1 MQQFLYLYFLFCCP
15 LLLVGQPDSLRLTK
29 DFRFTDG
36 VYERPTDWQHNQ
48 PTTTLPDDFDPIISP
63 RTGMLRM
70 TSTPNNIANYWGIT
84 HRGVPYIRIPADS
97 TGSPLPTFAPLK
109 VRGKI
114 CYFTYETTRT
124 DSIPFAVYNPRYGYA
139 FRRAKVERTQPVQ
152 LERMLHF
159 ETLEL
164 VPFNRQNLLRW
175 TESDRAIYRTI
186 EWIREEEL
194 SEKLYK
200 ALLVFDDRHPVY
212 LPQ

>member
-1 MQQFLYLYFLFCCP
+1 MQQFFHTFFLFCFP
-15 LLLVGQPDSLRLTK
+15 LLLAAQPDSLRLTK

-36 VYERPTDWQHNQ
+36 VYELPTDWQRNQ
-48 PTTTLPDDFDPIISP
+48 PTTALPEDFNPIISP

-70 TSTPNNIANYWGIT
+70 TSAPDDLLHYWGISYE
-84 HRGVPYIRIPADS
+84 GVPYIRIPADS
-97 TGSPLPTFAPLK
+97 IGSPLPTFAPLK

-124 DSIPFAVYNPRYGYA
+124 DSIDFAAYNPRYGYA
-139 FRRAKVERTQPVQ
+139 FRRARLERTQPVQ
-152 LERMLHF
+152 LERILHF

-164 VPFNRQNLLRW
+164 VPFNRHNLLRW

-194 SEKLYK
+194 AEKLYK

-212 LPQ
+212 LPR